1 VDEDDAI
8 AALRAGLAERFARIE
23 RVDQGRLIAG
33 DWEVVRALLVE
44 EVERL
49 EAALLTGELC
59 DDEESLDRELGAHE
73 ATE

>member
-1 VDEDDAI
+1 MDEDDCI
-8 AALRAGLAERFARIE
+8 AALRAGLAERRARIE
-23 RVDQGRLIAG
+23 RAEQGRLIPG

-49 EAALLTGELC
+49 EAALLTGELS
-59 DDEESLDRELGAHE
+59 DDEDSPDREPGAQE